1 MKKLKLYNTLTRKK
15 EEFKPIKPNK
25 VGLYACGPTVY
36 DYAHIGNLRA
46 YIFEDVL
53 KRVLIYNGYKV
64 EHIENITDVGHL
76 VSDADEGEDKMMKA
90 LAREGLEPNKN
101 SLLKL
106 ADKYADAFKDDI
118 AKLNISE
125 PSKWVKA
132 TDHVKDMVKLIEEIA
147 KNDLTYETADGL
159 YFDTSK
165 FKDYGKLANLD
176 IAGLKAGARVAMGNK
191 KNPTDFAL
199 WIKAVGDNAN
209 QVMVWESPW
218 GTGFPGWHIECSAMS
233 IKYLGDNFD
242 IHVGGID
249 HIPVHHS
256 NEIAQNQGAKGKPVV
271 NTWLHSEFLV
281 VDEARMGKSEGN
293 FVTLQAL
300 IDKGFDPLAYRYLA
314 LQTHY
319 RQKLNFSWEA
329 VEAAQNALN
338 NLRDTVATYDKPVV
352 GCAEYEEIFLK
363 AINDDLN
370 TPKALGIL
378 WDLIKDKEFPTK
390 AKMRSLLKF
399 DEVLGLGLDKVKPI
413 KIPKE
418 ITELAAKREEMRQN
432 QDWAGSDKLRHQ
444 AESKGYLIDD
454 TDEGFIIK
462 KKR

>member
-1 MKKLKLYNTLTRKK
+1 MKKLKLYNTLTRTK
-15 EEFKPIKPNK
+15 EEFKPIKPKK

-90 LAREGLEPNKN
+90 LAREGLEPNKK

-106 ADKYADAFKDDI
+106 ADKYADCFKDDI

-125 PSKWVKA
+125 PNKWVKA

-147 KNDLTYETADGL
+147 KNDLTYETVDGL

-233 IKYLGDNFD
+233 MKYLGKTFD
-242 IHVGGID
+242 IHTGGID
-249 HIPVHHS
+249 HIPIHHN
-256 NEIAQNQGAKGKPVV
+256 NEIAQAESVTKKQYVKY
-271 NTWLHSEFLV
+271 WLHNEFITI
-281 VDEARMGKSEGN
+281 ENQKISKSLGN
-293 FVTLQAL
+293 TVLLRQ
-300 IDKGFDPLAYRYLA
+300 IEDRGFTALAYRYWLLTGHYRTPLNFTWEALKGAEIAFSRLLRLFVEDLGSKNGTIHKEYQERFHRYINNDLDTPGALA
-314 LQTHY
+314 LLSELT
-319 RQKLNFSWEA
+319 KDES
-329 VEAAQNALN
+329 VSKG
-338 NLRDTVATYDKPVV
+338 DKR
-352 GCAEYEEIFLK
+352 I
-363 AINDDLN
+363 
-370 TPKALGIL
+370 T
-378 WDLIKDKEFPTK
+378 
-390 AKMRSLLKF
+390 LLDF
-399 DEVLGLGLDKVKPI
+399 DKVLLRGI
-413 KIPKE
+413 HWFASSQTQFE
-418 ITELAAKREEMRQN
+418 RENKFLNMYP
-432 QDWAGSDKLRHQ
+432 AIVGFSFSLRI
-444 AESKGYLIDD
+444 E
-454 TDEGFIIK
+454 
-462 KKR
+462 